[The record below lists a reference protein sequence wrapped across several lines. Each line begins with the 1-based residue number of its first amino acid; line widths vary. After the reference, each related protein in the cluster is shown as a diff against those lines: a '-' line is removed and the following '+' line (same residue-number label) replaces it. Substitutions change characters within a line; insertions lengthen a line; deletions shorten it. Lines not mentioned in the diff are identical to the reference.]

1 MADPSV
7 NIVLK
12 AIDKASKPLNDLKG
26 NLTDFGK
33 VASKVGMAIGAATGV
48 VVAGFAAMAVRA
60 VQSVNDIRIAAE
72 QVGVSVDF
80 LSGLKFA
87 AAVDGVNFDQL
98 RDSFKDFSKILVE
111 AQDPAS
117 RAGKA
122 FKAFG
127 IDTLDASG
135 NIRKSEDVFND
146 LADQFAQMPDG
157 PTKAAT
163 AMALFGESGLRLIP
177 ILNRGSEGIKKN
189 REEAERLG
197 VVIDETTATSAK
209 EFNDSIVRIQN
220 STTGLFLGI
229 AKELLPTLNALAA
242 QVVDVVKN
250 SQGFKSFISG
260 FGMLFRGAVIAVK
273 GLTTALYVMGTGLG
287 AVAAAIALV
296 TKGEFTAAKNV
307 LGAWVE
313 DTKEAN
319 ESHKKFVASIE
330 SGIPPQAEANKLTSV
345 NTELQKKLT
354 AALVNKTKADK
365 AAEDAL
371 KARIAEAKRLGEQTE
386 KEMDLEEALRV
397 KKEEAIKKVREETEE
412 IEFQNSIMMLSN
424 KERERAILLRQ
435 LEAAGVDT
443 TAESVK
449 NWIEQQL
456 RIREVAAET
465 EIYRKTVGSLVDKT
479 TEWTKTIELLDK
491 WMFDGKITLEQ
502 YDAAMK
508 QFLKLD
514 TKPAEQSVSQLDEFV
529 KAAAQSMQNSMS
541 DFFFNFMQGQLT
553 DFVGGFKAAIDRIV
567 ADMLAAQAAT
577 ALFGDYAKGKGV
589 GGLVGQLGGFLSGM
603 FRAEGGGVKKNS
615 PYIVGEKGPELMVP
629 SVNGTIL
636 PNSALQSMVQPQ
648 QPANINIEIKAL
660 DSQDVIRALDKIKRP
675 IAEMIN
681 GTTRTY
687 NLRGI

>member
-7 NIVLK
+7 SIVLK

-26 NLTDFGK
+26 NLTDFTK
-33 VASKVGMAIGAATGV
+33 VATKVGTAVGAAAGV
-48 VVAGFAAMAVRA
+48 IIGGFTAMAVKA
-60 VQSVNDIRIAAE
+60 TQSVNEIRIAAE
-72 QVGVSVDF
+72 QVGVSVEF

-87 AAVDGVNFDQL
+87 AAIDGVNFDQL
-98 RDSFKDFSKILVE
+98 KDSFKDFSKILVE

-127 IDTLDASG
+127 IDTVDASG
-135 NIRKSEDVFND
+135 NIRKSEDVFTE

-163 AMALFGESGLRLIP
+163 AMALFGKSGLRLIP
-177 ILNRGSEGIKKN
+177 TLNKGSEGIKAM

-197 VVIDETTATSAK
+197 LVVDEATAKTAK
-209 EFNDSIVRIQN
+209 DFNDSIVRIQT
-220 STTGLFLGI
+220 SVSGLFLGI

-242 QVVDVVKN
+242 EVIDITKN
-250 SQGFKSFISG
+250 SAGFKSFISG
-260 FGMLFRGAVIAVK
+260 FGAIFRGAVIAVK
-273 GLTTALYVMGTGLG
+273 GLTTALYVMGSGIG
-287 AVAAAIALV
+287 AVAAAIALA
-296 TKGEFTAAKNV
+296 TRGEFKAAKNV
-307 LGAWVE
+307 ITDWISDVE
-313 DTKEAN
+313 QAEAN
-319 ESHKKFVASIE
+319 HKKFVASIE
-330 SGIPPQAEANKLTSV
+330 SGIKPREQT
-345 NTELQKKLT
+345 NTVTEKGIETQKRLN
-354 AALVNKTKADK
+354 AALVAGTKATK
-365 AAEDAL
+365 ENEEAL
-371 KARIAEAKRLGEQTE
+371 KARIAAARRLGEE
-386 KEMDLEEALRV
+386 VDKEYELAEALRLRV
-397 KKEEAIKKVREETEE
+397 EEGIKKVREETEE
-412 IEFQNSIMMLSN
+412 IEFQNRIMMLSN
-424 KERERAILLRQ
+424 KERERAIILRN

-443 TAESVK
+443 TTLSVK
-449 NWIEQQL
+449 KWVDEQL

-465 EIYRKTVGSLVDKT
+465 EIYRKTVGALVDKT

-508 QFLKLD
+508 QFLKID
-514 TKPAEQSVSQLDEFV
+514 TKPAEQTISQLDEFI

-629 SVNGTIL
+629 SVNGTII
-636 PNSALQSMVQPQ
+636 PNDALQSFAAPQ
-648 QPANINIEIKAL
+648 QAANINIEIRAL

-675 IAEMIN
+675 LAEMVN
-681 GTTRTY
+681 GTSRTY